1 MDTNMAQALK
11 MAGGVL
17 IALTII
23 ATLTYFFRELT
34 PFQQQIEDIQELEQ
48 TADFNKQ
55 YEVYNKSLMLGVDII
70 SVINKA
76 YSNNRAYIE
85 AYGYSDDIQNNYLID
100 IELLGRNG
108 NDIELTQTLD
118 IRLTSWDNT
127 VNPPKVKEISRDV
140 NDLKLASK
148 DNLRDLIG
156 EEPKDTWTSKKL
168 SNGIILIDKDRDTV
182 SSTTSKA
189 ELYVNKS
196 IYDIIIVNTEL
207 KKIFNNTNDLTKDD
221 WTKAIFETY
230 AYNLKTKKFRCVSVE
245 NSEQTGRII
254 KMTFQEI

>member
-100 IELLGRNG
+100 IILETPVTLQQTLIV
-108 NDIELTQTLD
+108 NDIYDEDAGEIIEKNPVRVNISTLD
-118 IRLTSWDNT
+118 STLKTRIAQRLKIASVDTNYPNVQIEGNLIIDDADYTDDNMYSYIIEDS
-127 VNPPKVKEISRDV
+127 VE
-140 NDLKLASK
+140 DLKRNIRNN
-148 DNLRDLIG
+148 DNATINIWGTATL
-156 EEPKDTWTSKKL
+156 
-168 SNGIILIDKDRDTV
+168 
-182 SSTTSKA
+182 
-189 ELYVNKS
+189 
-196 IYDIIIVNTEL
+196 
-207 KKIFNNTNDLTKDD
+207 
-221 WTKAIFETY
+221 ETY
-230 AYNLKTKKFRCVSVE
+230 AYSLKNKKFRCTDVV
-245 NSEQTGRII
+245 NSEKTGRII
-254 KMTFQEI
+254 SMTFREIQ